1 MSTHLTEPNVG
12 SGPYNVEH
20 DEADSFYYLTLHG
33 TRTGKSYPLGK
44 TAYRTARKLNDEH
57 TGSAEAEPPVF
68 LDDAPEAPQP
78 PKAKPS
84 KPKAPKEPKAAPV
97 PPTGSKTFTFKADAV
112 YEGTREEWLNDFVKA
127 ARPIFAERGFTI
139 PEKVRVSVGFMKGG
153 RKAIGQCWSDKASED
168 GTFEIFVIPT
178 LDDSARIADVV
189 THELVHATV
198 GIKDKGNNHGSDF
211 RKVATGV
218 GLEGKMTA
226 TTAGDGWR
234 EWAEPILAELGPIPH
249 AKINPGL
256 RGGKKKTYLLKGT
269 CDACELVLRITAKH
283 ANGKRLICPDAD
295 CGGKLDI
302 EGAEDLGEG
311 DGE

>member
-1 MSTHLTEPNVG
+1 MEVSLMSTHLTEPNVG

-112 YEGTREEWLNDFVKA
+112 YEGTREEW
-127 ARPIFAERGFTI
+127 ERFR
-139 PEKVRVSVGFMKGG
+139 EGG
-153 RKAIGQCWSDKASED
+153 SPD
-168 GTFEIFVIPT
+168 
-178 LDDSARIADVV
+178 
-189 THELVHATV
+189 
-198 GIKDKGNNHGSDF
+198 
-211 RKVATGV
+211 
-218 GLEGKMTA
+218 
-226 TTAGDGWR
+226 
-234 EWAEPILAELGPIPH
+234 
-249 AKINPGL
+249 L
-256 RGGKKKTYLLKGT
+256 RGARLHHPGKGPR
-269 CDACELVLRITAKH
+269 LRGLH
-283 ANGKRLICPDAD
+283 
-295 CGGKLDI
+295 
-302 EGAEDLGEG
+302 EGRAQGNRAMLERQGEIG
-311 DGE
+311 RAHV